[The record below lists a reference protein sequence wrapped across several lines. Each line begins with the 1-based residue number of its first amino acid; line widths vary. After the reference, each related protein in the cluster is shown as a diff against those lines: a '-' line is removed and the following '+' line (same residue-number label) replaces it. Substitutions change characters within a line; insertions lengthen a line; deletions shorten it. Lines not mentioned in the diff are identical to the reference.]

1 VRRRARCRAV
11 AIFPRGWPKAPGD
24 VESSSPSMSTRVD
37 AVRAPHVAVQTGC
50 AGFAADVS
58 DAVVEQVPVEAEAEL
73 LAFVGLDLIDRE
85 RQL

>member
-1 VRRRARCRAV
+1 
-11 AIFPRGWPKAPGD
+11 
-24 VESSSPSMSTRVD
+24 M
-37 AVRAPHVAVQTGC
+37 
-50 AGFAADVS
+50 S

>member
-1 VRRRARCRAV
+1 VAESARRRRIVV
-11 AIFPRGWPKAPGD
+11 AEYVDSRRRGEGA
-24 VESSSPSMSTRVD
+24 
-37 AVRAPHVAVQTGC
+37 HVAVQTGC